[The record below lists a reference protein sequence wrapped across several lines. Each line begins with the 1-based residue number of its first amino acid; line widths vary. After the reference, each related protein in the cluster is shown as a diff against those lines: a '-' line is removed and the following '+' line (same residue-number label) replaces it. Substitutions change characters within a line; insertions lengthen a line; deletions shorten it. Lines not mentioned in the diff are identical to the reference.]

1 MPEQSEEEKAA
12 MVNDQVN
19 KMDQLI
25 TEGDS
30 VAVLSAAAGI
40 ASAFL
45 QPKATTKVAEEG
57 EEAVTKNS
65 EQESRA
71 KVL

>member
-1 MPEQSEEEKAA
+1 MLEQSEEEKAA

-45 QPKATTKVAEEG
+45 QPKATTKVADG
-57 EEAVTKNS
+57 DEEAATKNL

>member
-1 MPEQSEEEKAA
+1 MPEQSEEQKAA

-19 KMDQLI
+19 KMDEMI
-25 TEGDS
+25 TAGDS
-30 VAVLSAAAGI
+30 VAVLSAAASI

-45 QPKATTKVAEEG
+45 QPKATTKLAEED
-57 EEAVTKNS
+57 EEAATKNS
-65 EQESRA
+65 DQENMA